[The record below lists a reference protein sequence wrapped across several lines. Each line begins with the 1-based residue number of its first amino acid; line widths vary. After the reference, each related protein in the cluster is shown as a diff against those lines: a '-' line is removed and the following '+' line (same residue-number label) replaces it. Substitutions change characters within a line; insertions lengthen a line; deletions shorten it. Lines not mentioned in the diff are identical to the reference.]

1 MFNKFSSSFF
11 NYLPPVSGIILQAFP
26 GTESSF
32 AKIKKKKKEKVSVML
47 SDFFF
52 LRVGRTVKLYCFV
65 FKILKSGGGS
75 LSCRFQSQSND
86 DENCRCL
93 FA

>member
-1 MFNKFSSSFF
+1 M
-11 NYLPPVSGIILQAFP
+11 QAFP

-32 AKIKKKKKEKVSVML
+32 AKIKKKKKKEKKVSVVL
-47 SDFFF
+47 SDFFFF

-65 FKILKSGGGS
+65 FKFLKSGGGS